1 MRDRRFLLTAAA
13 SIMLLLFCVLASI
26 ACGSKSVGF
35 PTVIRSL
42 FHLGEETFENNVV
55 QARIP
60 RTVFGILAGAS
71 LSVSG
76 ALMQAVT
83 RNPIAD
89 PSILGVNTGAS
100 LFVVCGIAFFH
111 ISKGSQY
118 IWLAFAGAA
127 ATAILVYGLASIGGN
142 GATPIKLALAGAA
155 AGLCTGLLQTKLKIE
170 PILSGILTMTGLYTV
185 NYAILGGQSNRY
197 LQYEAK
203 NSLGVT
209 VNKPADTVYKIFQRA
224 FGKDMSSGMTAFLL
238 TMIIVIVTCAVLVT
252 FFRTRNGMAIIATG
266 DNEEMVRSSSI
277 NADVSRIGGVM
288 ISNALVA
295 FSGALLCQYQKYADL
310 NCGNGMLVMGLASV
324 IIGLTF
330 FSNHSVTIQ
339 AVGVV
344 LGSLLYRIIIQIA
357 YKIDMPSYAV
367 KLLSAVIVVIALVIP
382 WLQKTYKKKGGR
394 R

>member
-142 GATPIKLALAGAA
+142 GATPIKLALAGAS
-155 AGLCTGLLQTKLKIE
+155 K
-170 PILSGILTMTGLYTV
+170 
-185 NYAILGGQSNRY
+185 QS
-197 LQYEAK
+197 
-203 NSLGVT
+203 
-209 VNKPADTVYKIFQRA
+209 
-224 FGKDMSSGMTAFLL
+224 
-238 TMIIVIVTCAVLVT
+238 
-252 FFRTRNGMAIIATG
+252 
-266 DNEEMVRSSSI
+266 
-277 NADVSRIGGVM
+277 
-288 ISNALVA
+288 
-295 FSGALLCQYQKYADL
+295 
-310 NCGNGMLVMGLASV
+310 GNGSV
-324 IIGLTF
+324 
-330 FSNHSVTIQ
+330 
-339 AVGVV
+339 
-344 LGSLLYRIIIQIA
+344 SLLADRKYWR
-357 YKIDMPSYAV
+357 S
-367 KLLSAVIVVIALVIP
+367 KLDRYPLACSIFCDWICRQHLHGSSAKHIGT
-382 WLQKTYKKKGGR
+382 WG
-394 R
+394 